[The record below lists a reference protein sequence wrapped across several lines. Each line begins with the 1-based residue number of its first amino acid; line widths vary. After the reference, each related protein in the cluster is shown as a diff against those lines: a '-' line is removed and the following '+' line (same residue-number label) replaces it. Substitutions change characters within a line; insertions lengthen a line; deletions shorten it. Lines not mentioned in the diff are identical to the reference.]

1 MTGEECLQVIR
12 DLAKSQGSYGRLLR
26 EIETADNRDEIVEV
40 LDNANFNDAVDLIL
54 WIEG

>member
-12 DLAKSQGSYGRLLR
+12 DLARCQGSYGRLLM
-26 EIETADNRDEIVEV
+26 EIETADNRDEILEAME
-40 LDNANFNDAVDLIL
+40 NENFSDGVDLIL

>member
-12 DLAKSQGSYGRLLR
+12 DLAKCQGSYGRLLR

-40 LDNANFNDAVDLIL
+40 LDNANFSDAVDLIL

>member
-12 DLAKSQGSYGRLLR
+12 DLAKCHGSYGRLLR
-26 EIETADNRDEIVEV
+26 ESETADNRDEVLEV
-40 LDNANFNDAVDLIL
+40 LDNANFSDAVDLIL